1 MPVICRLLAQPAP
14 RAVQLPTEP
23 GQLAN
28 AVESAKISTGVYRYW
43 HGIEFLLAQHQPESF
58 SARWLELGQPVSPST
73 ARVPA
78 ARIIAAPDVVRL
90 AGELGQ
96 IAPEDLAPHYDAAA
110 LDQAGIY
117 PRKWQEWEET
127 FDPLGQ
133 VLEHYTFLQNIA
145 KRCAEAGDA
154 LLLHFV
160 DDGDED

>member
-1 MPVICRLLAQPAP
+1 MPVICRLLAQPATQ
-14 RAVQLPTEP
+14 AVQLPSQPE
-23 GQLAN
+23 QLAS
-28 AVESAKISTGVYRYW
+28 AVESARTYTDVYRYW

-58 SARWLELGQPVSPST
+58 SARWLALGQPVSPST
-73 ARVPA
+73 SRVPA
-78 ARIIAAPDVVRL
+78 ARIIAAPDAVRL

-96 IAPEDLAPHYDAAA
+96 IAPEDLAPHYDGAA

-133 VLEHYTFLQNIA
+133 VLEHYSFLQSIA
-145 KRCAEAGDA
+145 KTCAQAGDA
-154 LLLHFV
+154 LLLYFV